1 MARGAALGR
10 ATARLDTERERKH
23 RVGYYLDH
31 IVIGVNDLATA
42 SADYQ
47 QAGFEVTPGG
57 EHSSG
62 NTHNALVT
70 FDDGAYLELIAFKDK
85 QIKPEHKWGAKLAR
99 GEGFLDFALGS
110 DDLEAEAA
118 RLDQAGIEHSGVR
131 PLGRLRPDGQR
142 IDWLLLNAT
151 DETHPLPFLIEDI
164 TPRELRVPG
173 GDAAKHPLAAT
184 GIAGVR
190 LLVRDLEAAATRF
203 KALLGVEGSDVAPA
217 IIGGAAAK
225 RFALGSQ
232 WIELI
237 QPSSDATALQ
247 DYLAERGGAPYEIVL
262 AGGTAP
268 NGGPLPLA
276 STHQA
281 RMWVGQSIPAADQA
295 D

>member
-1 MARGAALGR
+1 M
-10 ATARLDTERERKH
+10 
-23 RVGYYLDH
+23 GYYLDH
-31 IVIGVNDLATA
+31 IVIGVSDLATA

-47 QAGFEVTPGG
+47 RAGFTVTPGG

-85 QIKPEHKWGAKLAR
+85 QVKPDHKWGAKLAQ

-110 DDLEAEAA
+110 DDLAAEAA
-118 RLDQAGIEHSGVR
+118 RLDQAGLEHSGVR

-173 GDAAKHPLAAT
+173 GDAAKHPVTAKGVT
-184 GIAGVR
+184 GVR
-190 LLVRDLEAAATRF
+190 VLVRDLAAAAARLET
-203 KALLGVEGSDVAPA
+203 LLGTAGSDIAAA
-217 IIGGAAAK
+217 ITGGAAAK
-225 RFALGSQ
+225 RFTLGSQ

-237 QPSSDATALQ
+237 QPSAEAADLQ
-247 DYLAERGGAPYEIVL
+247 AYLAERGGAPYEIVL
-262 AGGTAP
+262 AGATAP
-268 NGGPLPLA
+268 NGALLPLA
-276 STHQA
+276 GTHGA
-281 RMWVGQSIPAADQA
+281 RIWVGQSTPAAEHA